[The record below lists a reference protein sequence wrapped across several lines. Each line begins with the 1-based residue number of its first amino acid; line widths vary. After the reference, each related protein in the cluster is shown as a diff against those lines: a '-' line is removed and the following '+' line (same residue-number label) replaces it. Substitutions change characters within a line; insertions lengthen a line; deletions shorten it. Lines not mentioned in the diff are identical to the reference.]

1 VLDRHQGWKW
11 YKHLGISEQQYQ
23 TRLILRFQYAFHH
36 HHRLCLPFQ
45 M

>member
-1 VLDRHQGWKW
+1 VLDRRQSWKW

-23 TRLILRFQYAFHH
+23 TRLILLLLCAFRH